1 MQSPLADA
9 LGISPDVFHWIIL
22 PLLIFTARI
31 FDVSINTMRVIF
43 MLAGRRW
50 LATFMGFFESFIW
63 IVAISQ
69 IFKNVGSI
77 ASYFAYAGGFAS
89 GIWVGMMIENRI
101 AIGNVIVRVFLQRN
115 SNELVSAL
123 SNANYRFTTVD
134 AQGSR
139 EPVNIV
145 FLVLKRK
152 NLPHLIKFIE
162 QYQPN
167 AFYTIES
174 VKHVSDKTDLIAEQ
188 PDGRISYLQGVSRR
202 K

>member
-1 MQSPLADA
+1 
-9 LGISPDVFHWIIL
+9 
-22 PLLIFTARI
+22 
-31 FDVSINTMRVIF
+31 
-43 MLAGRRW
+43 
-50 LATFMGFFESFIW
+50 
-63 IVAISQ
+63 
-69 IFKNVGSI
+69 
-77 ASYFAYAGGFAS
+77 
-89 GIWVGMMIENRI
+89 
-101 AIGNVIVRVFLQRN
+101 VFLQRN

>member
-1 MQSPLADA
+1 MQSPLADV
-9 LGISPDVFHWIIL
+9 LGISPDLFHWVIL
-22 PLLIFTARI
+22 PILIFIARI

-69 IFKNVGSI
+69 IFNNLGSI

-115 SNELVSAL
+115 SNELVNAL
-123 SNANYRFTTVD
+123 SNANYRFTIVD

-152 NLPHLIKFIE
+152 NLPKLVKFIE

-188 PDGRISYLQGVSRR
+188 ADGRISYLQGIGRR